1 MQIPCD
7 FVLPLWQVSLFV
19 SCPLRSGLP
28 SKDKSWRWIKTK
40 SGCKHTEN
48 ILNSQKK
55 TTLLF
60 KSELGIMENPFTKPR
75 PGFTVLYINKG
86 LCFNKAYDET
96 LAEESQKYGQVN

>member
-1 MQIPCD
+1 MQIPSD
-7 FVLPLWQVSLFV
+7 LVLPLWQVPLFV

-28 SKDKSWRWIKTK
+28 SKDKSWTK
-40 SGCKHTEN
+40 SRCKHTEN
-48 ILNSQKK
+48 ILNSPKK

>member
-1 MQIPCD
+1 MQIPSD
-7 FVLPLWQVSLFV
+7 FVLPLWQMPLFV

-40 SGCKHTEN
+40 SRCKHTEN

-55 TTLLF
+55 TILLF
-60 KSELGIMENPFTKPR
+60 KTELEIMENPFTKPR